1 MSAPTKKR
9 KNSCKPPKG
18 LGALDDQGNSSTC
31 VRFSLSKAVANALF
45 VQHGIDIDQSHIMI
59 CLVQERKELFD
70 PLAPTSPFKFNQTV
84 LFLQDKGNCKPGLQN
99 ERCWWKVILLLGL
112 GS

>member
-9 KNSCKPPKG
+9 KNSFRPPKG

>member
-9 KNSCKPPKG
+9 RSSSGPPKG
-18 LGALDDQGNSSTC
+18 LGALDDQGKSSTC

-45 VQHGIDIDQSHIMI
+45 VAHGIDVDQSHIMI

-70 PLAPTSPFKFNQTV
+70 PLAPTSPSKFDQTI
-84 LFLQDKGNCKPGLQN
+84 LFLQDKGNCKPGLEN
-99 ERCWWKVILLLGL
+99 ERCWWKVIFFL
-112 GS
+112 GSGS